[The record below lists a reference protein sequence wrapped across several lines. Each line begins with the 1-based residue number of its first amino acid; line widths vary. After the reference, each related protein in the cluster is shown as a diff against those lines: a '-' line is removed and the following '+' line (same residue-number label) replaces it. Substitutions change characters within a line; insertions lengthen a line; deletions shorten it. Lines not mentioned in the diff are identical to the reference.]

1 MFLSVGKRRIS
12 AASEPAVKSDKCARS
27 SSWNIG
33 NARHWASCRL
43 GGPVLLGISI
53 DFSVRLLSL
62 CFTFALLAVELLSAT
77 FVCLSYVSW
86 SSCAAAY
93 FAFFSVCSCLIFPS
107 FLSCPFCCLPFFS
120 FLYYFPSSFL
130 FGLIVFSFVSLPR
143 FLFLFFLF
151 YQSSDGPFPFSS
163 SRAAFESASAVW
175 LHSRYMCRTSHF
187 TPLSVNSFPSARH
200 VL

>member
-1 MFLSVGKRRIS
+1 M
-12 AASEPAVKSDKCARS
+12 KSDVCAKSR
-27 SSWNIG
+27 SWNSG
-33 NARHWASCRL
+33 SARHWASVIL
-43 GGPVLLGISI
+43 GGLVLKGINT

-130 FGLIVFSFVSLPR
+130 FGLIVFSFVSLP
-143 FLFLFFLF
+143 FVLSLFFFVLPRF
-151 YQSSDGPFPFSS
+151 GWSVSVLVVWGRICQCVGRLVEFPVDVSYFPLHPFGCQLVS
-163 SRAAFESASAVW
+163 
-175 LHSRYMCRTSHF
+175 
-187 TPLSVNSFPSARH
+187 
-200 VL
+200 